1 MSLFYA
7 IWEFVYCFAELFVT
21 WRLLSAIFL
30 LPHRVR
36 EDWKA
41 FLWFV
46 PLGIIQGV
54 NAQGVM
60 MSIAILY
67 INIAYMTV
75 LYVKKAETD
84 KKNALL
90 IVATVC
96 SSFYLF
102 RLATIHLLSLLL
114 ELPDLA
120 DYLYQHQSLQRFFI
134 SSFHM
139 MCLTVL
145 SLMLVRHFEEV
156 PFDMECWRW
165 TLLLVSITEN
175 LAIIYFQGIFTNYGQ
190 KDILQDVLLLSLVL
204 HILAT
209 IVLAKYQWRYQKMRL
224 DTADIRNAEILDK
237 YHQLEEVQKAQAS
250 MLHDLRNYLV
260 VLNGEISMGNREA
273 AKRTLRD
280 IIDTVPNVEPKTY
293 TGHGVIDW
301 LLRVKSAEAAE
312 KGVEMFIAGDKV
324 GELALTE
331 LEICTLLG
339 NLLDNAVEAA
349 QKAPEK
355 WVDVEI
361 WREKDLLF
369 LNVGNSLAEP
379 PKQNGRYFLT
389 SKQDKMHHGIGLRN
403 VDRVVRK
410 YSGKL
415 NFKVDEER
423 FDAEVILNA
432 KRRQE

>member
-54 NAQGVM
+54 NAQGIM

-84 KKNALL
+84 KKDVLL

-102 RLATIHLLSLLL
+102 RLATIHLIGFLLDIG
-114 ELPDLA
+114 EFGR
-120 DYLYQHQSLQRFFI
+120 YLYMEHSIERLLVQLFQI
-134 SSFHM
+134 V
-139 MCLTVL
+139 CLAIL
-145 SLMLVRHFEEV
+145 SGGLTHHFEKS

-165 TLLLVSITEN
+165 TLLLVTVTEN
-175 LAIIYFQGIFTNYGQ
+175 LAVIYFQGIFINYQ
-190 KDILQDVLLLSLVL
+190 WKDILQDVLLLSFVL

-209 IVLAKYQWRYQKMRL
+209 LVLAKFQWRYQKMRL

-260 VLNGEISMGNREA
+260 VLNGEISMGNQEA

-379 PKQNGRYFLT
+379 PKQSGRYFLT